1 VHTSYQMGGHYTL
14 YRQDPGF
21 YHSLPNYRET
31 FRDENGRSA
40 ELTST
45 RCFMANAD
53 THHCFTGAVFKAA
66 GERSL
71 KAKWRSLC
79 GGPMLTGDPTAQKS
93 SLLSN

>member
-1 VHTSYQMGGHYTL
+1 
-14 YRQDPGF
+14 
-21 YHSLPNYRET
+21 
-31 FRDENGRSA
+31 
-40 ELTST
+40 
-45 RCFMANAD
+45 
-53 THHCFTGAVFKAA
+53 VFKAA